1 VVLTAN
7 NNGKSK
13 YNIYHRHHQKLM
25 FSLVDMDMDP
35 PLIKYSSLF
44 YIIILFRLENTTC
57 IAVYSKNEPGNVIC
71 RPVAVHL
78 LYITI

>member
-25 FSLVDMDMDP
+25 FSLVDMDMDMDMDP
-35 PLIKYSSLF
+35 PLNKIQ
-44 YIIILFRLENTTC
+44 
-57 IAVYSKNEPGNVIC
+57 
-71 RPVAVHL
+71 
-78 LYITI
+78 